1 MTKEERI
8 QQIKDCGQTI
18 IDKAADIYGNYEY
31 PTDLEVVIKFNT
43 NEIPSI
49 TVKRDFVSKIMLH
62 NFCKR

>member
-18 IDKAADIYGNYEY
+18 IDKAEDIYGNYEC
-31 PTDLEVVIKFNT
+31 PTDLEVVIKFGV
-43 NEIPSI
+43 NEFPSI
-49 TVKRDFVSKIMLH
+49 TVKRDFISKIMIH